1 MERKVFKDSI
11 DITISRELKLFIRS
25 MAASYQFIFQQ
36 DRYDFVQRAML
47 IDLVNKEG
55 ITVLANKFANA
66 GVGEKLE
73 LTKEEL
79 YLMYTMMELV
89 CRSFLCDVG
98 DDYKAI
104 AMKVN
109 QVDEEK
115 FNEVRNTELKIAQ
128 TLIQQIKQEFI
139 EDPDFEEISERIDL
153 LDR

>member
-1 MERKVFKDSI
+1 MERKIFKDSI
-11 DITISRELKLFIRS
+11 EISISKELKLFIRS

-36 DRYDFVQRAML
+36 ENYDFVQRTMV

-55 ITVLANKFANA
+55 VTVLANKFAVA
-66 GVGEKLE
+66 GIGEKIE
-73 LTKEEL
+73 LTREEF

-109 QVDEEK
+109 QVSEEK

-128 TLIQQIKQEFI
+128 TLIQQIRKEFS
-139 EDPDFEEISERIDL
+139 EDPDFDEINERIEL

>member
-1 MERKVFKDSI
+1 MERKIFKDSI
-11 DITISRELKLFIRS
+11 DISVSKELKLFIRS
-25 MAASYQFIFQQ
+25 MTASYQFIFQQ
-36 DRYDFVQRAML
+36 EQYEFVQRTMM

-55 ITVLANKFANA
+55 VTELANKFALA
-66 GVGEKLE
+66 GIGEKIE
-73 LTKEEL
+73 LTREEL

-109 QVDEEK
+109 QVSEEK

-128 TLIQQIKQEFI
+128 TLIQQIRKEFS
-139 EDPDFEEISERIDL
+139 EDPDFDEINERIEL

>member
-1 MERKVFKDSI
+1 MERKIFKDSI
-11 DITISRELKLFIRS
+11 EISISKELKLFIRS

-36 DRYDFVQRAML
+36 ENYDFVQRTMV
-47 IDLVNKEG
+47 IDLVNKVG
-55 ITVLANKFANA
+55 VTVLANKFAVA
-66 GVGEKLE
+66 GIGEKIE
-73 LTKEEL
+73 LTREEL

-109 QVDEEK
+109 QVSEEK

-128 TLIQQIKQEFI
+128 TLIQQIRKEFS
-139 EDPDFEEISERIDL
+139 EDPDFDEINERIEL